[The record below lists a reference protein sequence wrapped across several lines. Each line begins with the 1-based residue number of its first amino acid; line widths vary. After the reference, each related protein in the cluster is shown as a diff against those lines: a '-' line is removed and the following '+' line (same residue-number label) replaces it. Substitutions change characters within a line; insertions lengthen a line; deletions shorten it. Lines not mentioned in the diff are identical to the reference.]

1 MSTTSRR
8 RARGAVQAPI
18 APGRPRAR
26 QWWRFALGGTAAALI
41 VAVLGAAALVR
52 GRSDAEREAPP
63 VAAATGSGASVPVRL
78 AVPDIRLTAASFQGG
93 RRFVLSE
100 NAHKPTVLYAMA
112 AWCLTC
118 IPEAK
123 ALVQLERE
131 LGDRVNIVVL
141 DIDPGD
147 TEQMLQQ
154 FARAVGGMPG
164 IWALDQGSA
173 VTRAYNIRSLDTT
186 IVIAGGREAARTIGP
201 QSLEQLRALVNKA
214 WQQTE
219 RQP

>member
-1 MSTTSRR
+1 MATTSRR
-8 RARGAVQAPI
+8 RARGAVPQA
-18 APGRPRAR
+18 RR
-26 QWWRFALGGTAAALI
+26 WWRFALGGTAAALI
-41 VAVLGAAALVR
+41 VAVLVAVALVR
-52 GRSDAEREAPP
+52 GRGDGETESTP
-63 VAAATGSGASVPVRL
+63 VAAATGSGASGAVHL

-100 NAHKPTVLYAMA
+100 NAHKPTVLFAMA

-141 DIDPGD
+141 DVDPGD
-147 TEQMLQQ
+147 TEQMLEQ
-154 FARAVGGMPG
+154 FARAVGGAPG
-164 IWALDQGSA
+164 VWALDRGGA

-186 IVIAGGREAARTIGP
+186 IVISGGREVARTFGP
-201 QSLEQLRALVNKA
+201 QSLEQLRAALA
-214 WQQTE
+214 RAQQAG
-219 RQP
+219 R

>member
-1 MSTTSRR
+1 
-8 RARGAVQAPI
+8 
-18 APGRPRAR
+18 
-26 QWWRFALGGTAAALI
+26 
-41 VAVLGAAALVR
+41 
-52 GRSDAEREAPP
+52 
-63 VAAATGSGASVPVRL
+63 VRL
-78 AVPDIRLTAASFQGG
+78 AVPDLRLTAASYQGG

-100 NAHKPTVLYAMA
+100 NAHKPTIVYAMA

-131 LGDRVNIVVL
+131 VGDRVNIVVL
-141 DIDPGD
+141 DVDPGD
-147 TEQMLQQ
+147 TEAMLQQ
-154 FARAVGGMPG
+154 FARAVGGTPG

-186 IVIAGGREAARTIGP
+186 IVIAGGREVARTIGP

>member
-1 MSTTSRR
+1 MATTSRR
-8 RARGAVQAPI
+8 RARGAGQTPI
-18 APGRPRAR
+18 APARPRAR
-26 QWWRFALGGTAAALI
+26 QWWRFALGGAAAALI
-41 VAVLGAAALVR
+41 VAVLAAAALVR
-52 GRSDAEREAPP
+52 GRGGGETEAPA
-63 VAAATGSGASVPVRL
+63 VAAATGSGASAAVRL

-100 NAHKPTVLYAMA
+100 NAHKPTIVYTMA

-118 IPEAK
+118 IPEAR

-147 TEQMLQQ
+147 TEAMLQQ
-154 FARAVGGMPG
+154 FARAVGGTPG
-164 IWALDQGSA
+164 IWALDHGNV

-186 IVIAGGREAARTIGP
+186 IVIAGGREVARTIGP